1 MPFCNFIQM
10 TLPVTATPPFHCIAA
25 RTSTL
30 NNWSLCTGMNCD
42 WLIAKENSEQDK
54 KWLCNK
60 TFHWIFQFSSQ
71 KMHKRQ
77 SRTFTKWLKMVFGY
91 MKENL
96 SLWPSLHYTSSAHPP
111 RYISY
116 FWEVQSQSHVTWEA
130 SVVFDLSRSYTLKA
144 RGPSHLTDGTSHES
158 RHPAVCKS
166 ELGLSLNLSWT
177 N

>member
-10 TLPVTATPPFHCIAA
+10 TLAVIATPPFHCIAA

-60 TFHWIFQFSSQ
+60 TFHWIFQFVSQ

-77 SRTFTKWLKMVFGY
+77 SRTFTKWLKMVFGN

-96 SLWPSLHYTSSAHPP
+96 SLWPSLTSPTELHLLFLRGSITVTCHLRGLRPVWP
-111 RYISY
+111 LKIIHFEGEGPLS
-116 FWEVQSQSHVTWEA
+116 SH
-130 SVVFDLSRSYTLKA
+130 R
-144 RGPSHLTDGTSHES
+144 
-158 RHPAVCKS
+158 
-166 ELGLSLNLSWT
+166 
-177 N
+177 